1 MPGLRR
7 SKSACA
13 LLATLVLGLLG
24 ATATASAD
32 PGDIGYQDQSFIPLG
47 GSPTGSKPESKLWF
61 NGGSWWGSMFNPTA
75 GEHRI
80 YKLNRTTGVWSDTG
94 VAIDPR
100 DSTRADALWDAASN
114 KLYVASHVFTTS
126 GGSTSSGNAGRLY
139 RYSYSSGTYT
149 LDSGFPVTINAAKT
163 ETLVIDKDS
172 TGVLWATWTAGSRV
186 YVSHSTAS
194 ETSWVTPYIVPGAG
208 TTLTSDDIS
217 SLIHFG
223 NQIAVMWSNQSDKHF
238 YFATHTDGTSDSA
251 WSPPVVVPTGGFS
264 SDDHINLK
272 TDAAGR
278 VYAAVKTSE
287 SGSKPLVQLLTRSPA
302 GSWSAT
308 TFGTGSNSH
317 TRPIVLVDEQHGV
330 LHMFATC
337 PQPPKTS
344 GQSGG
349 DICEKTAPE
358 TNTPSFTTG
367 IGTAVIRDADSAE
380 MNDATST
387 KQNVNDT
394 TGIVVQAN
402 NATTDFYWHMQESL
416 GGSTPTV
423 SAGFTATPTT
433 GSAPLGVQFADTST
447 GTPTNWSWNFGDG
460 MTSTAQN
467 PSHTYAA
474 AGTYTVSLSVSN
486 GSSSDSLTRT
496 GYIVVSSGGGGGG
509 GGGQQLTFAAAADT
523 QVKSTSPN
531 TNYGSDTSVRVREEG
546 SCSGLVCYHTYL
558 RFTVSGLSGT
568 VTSAKLRLFV
578 TDASP
583 DGGSVYT
590 DAGGWGESTLNW
602 ANAPALSGT
611 GIPIGAT
618 AAVGAWVEVEVKSM
632 VTGNGTYEF
641 ALKGTSTNSAI
652 YASKEDP
659 AAHPPTLVIT
669 TS

>member
-1 MPGLRR
+1 MPASRR
-7 SKSACA
+7 SRNVCA
-13 LLATLVLGLLG
+13 LLATLALALLG
-24 ATATASAD
+24 VTATASAA
-32 PGDIGYQDQSFIPLG
+32 PGDIGYQDQSFTPLG

-61 NGGSWWGSMFNPTA
+61 NDNAWWASMFNPSA

-139 RYSYSSGTYT
+139 RYSYSGGTYT

-186 YVSHSTAS
+186 YVSHSTPGNDA
-194 ETSWVTPYIVPGAG
+194 SWVTPYIVPGAG
-208 TTLTSDDIS
+208 TSLTSDDIS

-223 NQIAVMWSNQSDKHF
+223 GNTIGVMWSNQSDKKF
-238 YFATHTDGTSDSA
+238 YVAIHTDGASDSA
-251 WSPPVVVPTGGFS
+251 WSTEVVPTGAS

-278 VYAAVKTSE
+278 IYAAVKTSE
-287 SGSKPLVQLLTRSPA
+287 SSGSRPLVQLLTRAPA

-308 TFGTGSNSH
+308 TFGTVSNSH

-337 PQPPKTS
+337 PQPPNTS

-349 DICEKTAPE
+349 DTCEKTAPE

-402 NATTDFYWHMQESL
+402 NATTDVYWHMQESL
-416 GGSTPTV
+416 GGSPAQV
-423 SAGFTATPTT
+423 AAGFTGTPTT
-433 GSAPLGVQFADTST
+433 GAAPLGVQFSDTST
-447 GTPTNWSWNFGDG
+447 GGPTSWSWNFGDG
-460 MTSTAQN
+460 GTSTVQN
-467 PSHTYAA
+467 PSHTYTAPGA
-474 AGTYTVSLSVSN
+474 YTVSLAVSN
-486 GSSSDSLTRT
+486 GTSSDTMTRT
-496 GYIVVSSGGGGGG
+496 GYIVVTSGGG
-509 GGGQQLTFAAAADT
+509 GGGQQTFIATADS

-531 TNYGSDTSVRVREEG
+531 TNYGSDTSVRVRQEG
-546 SCSGLVCYHTYL
+546 SCSGTVCYHTYL
-558 RFTVSGLSGT
+558 RFTVTGLSGT

-590 DAGGWGESTLNW
+590 DAGGWTESGLTWN
-602 ANAPALSGT
+602 NAPALAGT
-611 GIPIGAT
+611 PVAIGAT
-618 AAVGAWVEVEVKSM
+618 AAVGAWVEVGLGSL
-632 VTGNGTYEF
+632 VTGNGTYEL
-641 ALKGTSTNSAI
+641 ALASASTNSAI
-652 YASKEDP
+652 YASREDQ
-659 AAHPPTLVIT
+659 AHPPTLVIT